1 MERIGLNEAMSSW
14 HCGEQQVHWIC
25 VKSTVILLLVTS
37 THLPALSSAPSTIHL
52 TSQAVVSLKSSE
64 STKLLNA
71 ISVQRYSVFPIAT
84 SGTTIATTLCSIV

>member
-25 VKSTVILLLVTS
+25 VKSTVILLVTS

-64 STKLLNA
+64 SYKTFKRHFCA
-71 ISVQRYSVFPIAT
+71 E
-84 SGTTIATTLCSIV
+84 TLCFL